1 MSKNIKMIALDLD
14 GTTFNS
20 RGTISG
26 ETLGALE
33 WAHLNGIHVVVCTGR
48 VWDKLPSEIFKIKG
62 LEYVITC
69 NGAMI
74 TDVLNSEVIYE
85 NPISPDS
92 VETVMEILKNES
104 FSVDVSIGGKAYIDA
119 GEYYDIKENGSDF
132 RSPDY
137 VLNTRYP
144 VKNLN
149 DFVIKNKTYVENINM
164 VFRNLSDQR
173 RMEHVLSSL
182 DNITITSSFHNN
194 LEVGGETTTKANALL
209 FLLEKLGLT
218 DEHLM
223 AFGDSPNDLSMLQ
236 MAKIGVVMGNAGE
249 HIKCQGDFVTLSN
262 DENGIAFAIKKLLTT
277 NGKKCNL

>member
-1 MSKNIKMIALDLD
+1 MIALDLD

-149 DFVIKNKTYVENINM
+149 DFVIKNKTCVENINM
-164 VFRNLSDQR
+164 VFRNLSKEDGACIEQ
-173 RMEHVLSSL
+173 
-182 DNITITSSFHNN
+182 
-194 LEVGGETTTKANALL
+194 A
-209 FLLEKLGLT
+209 
-218 DEHLM
+218 
-223 AFGDSPNDLSMLQ
+223 
-236 MAKIGVVMGNAGE
+236 
-249 HIKCQGDFVTLSN
+249 
-262 DENGIAFAIKKLLTT
+262 
-277 NGKKCNL
+277 